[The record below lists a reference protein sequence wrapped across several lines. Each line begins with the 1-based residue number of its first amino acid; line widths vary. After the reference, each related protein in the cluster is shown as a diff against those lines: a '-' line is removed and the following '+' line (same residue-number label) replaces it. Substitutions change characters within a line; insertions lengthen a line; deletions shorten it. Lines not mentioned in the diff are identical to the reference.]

1 MSVIVS
7 DGMSID
13 HALKLLW
20 REANR
25 ENIPFTL
32 RSRQYRKKKT
42 ELTHDKRK
50 LYAKTKKKGRQ
61 YKRMLKRKGRLRE
74 LL

>member
-1 MSVIVS
+1 MSVIVT

-25 ENIPFTL
+25 ENIPNEIQKQQFRVKQTDINHEQKKVWEKQKRRR
-32 RSRQYRKKKT
+32 RSAR
-42 ELTHDKRK
+42 RK
-50 LYAKTKKKGRQ
+50 LR
-61 YKRMLKRKGRLRE
+61 RKGQFK
-74 LL
+74 LLS

>member
-1 MSVIVS
+1 MSVIVT

-25 ENIPFTL
+25 ENIPTEIQ
-32 RSRQYRKKKT
+32 RQQYRVKQT
-42 ELTHDKRK
+42 ELNHETKKIWEKQKRRRRSARRK
-50 LYAKTKKKGRQ
+50 LR
-61 YKRMLKRKGRLRE
+61 RKGQFK
-74 LL
+74 LLS